1 MVLRE
6 LSYLRLSLSC
16 SFVFLIRFVWI
27 KATFAKRTIGK
38 SSIIIQVHSR
48 TLPGV

>member
-1 MVLRE
+1 MI
-6 LSYLRLSLSC
+6 
-16 SFVFLIRFVWI
+16 SFMFIRVFDKIHMD